1 MTRTEHLVAALFGAA
16 ALCAGGAARSGPGP
30 DGDEP
35 AGPPA
40 TAADSPEPL
49 RLALE
54 ELIRQALLGSRE
66 LAAER
71 HRLAAIEAQIDQL
84 FWAPFSGFS
93 LNGAFSMVPD
103 KCVDTGALSSQGILR
118 DCDGGSVSAEE
129 DWQVEEWGPTFHVEV
144 KGGVPLYTFG
154 KISNAKEAAME
165 AKAAKEAG
173 LPAIEH
179 RLRADVTRA
188 YHAVIGSREMLY
200 TIGEGRKHL
209 EKARRR
215 LEEELAA
222 EEGTETQVDLI
233 KLQVFEAEIDHLE
246 QQTRQIE
253 QTALAALRF
262 LVGGAEASRVD
273 VPDEPQTRVEG
284 DLEPLAEYLDRAL
297 RRRPELAAIRH
308 AVKALEAKVEMRRS
322 DFWPDLLL
330 VLSWRYG
337 WTPGRTDISNWML
350 NDNYNY
356 GGGIPTAA
364 LALKYNLDW
373 GLDIYRLD
381 EAKAELSAAV
391 SDQQRAL
398 DAVLLEVRTTYIK
411 VAGTR
416 ESIDKLGRSKTLV
429 KGWIAAVAQGHAAGL
444 NSSKDVKDALKE
456 YFTVMAQMH
465 ALIGEYNAGLAALD
479 RAAGGAQAPAEPG
492 RPGE

>member
-1 MTRTEHLVAALFGAA
+1 MVRTMHFLAALAAATAFGAA
-16 ALCAGGAARSGPGP
+16 GTAWSAPGP

-35 AGPPA
+35 AGPPD
-40 TAADSPEPL
+40 TAAETPEPL
-49 RLALE
+49 RLALD
-54 ELIRQALLGSRE
+54 ELIHRALLGSRE

-71 HRLAAIEAQIDQL
+71 HRLAAIEAQIEQL
-84 FWAPFSGFS
+84 LWAPFSGFS
-93 LNGAFSMVPD
+93 LGGAFSMVPD
-103 KCVDTGALSSQGILR
+103 KCVDTNALSNQGILR

-129 DWQVEEWGPTFHVEV
+129 DWYTKDWGPTFHVDV

-154 KISNAKEAAME
+154 KISNAKQAAKE

-173 LPAIEH
+173 LPAVEH
-179 RLRADVTRA
+179 RIRADVTRA

-209 EKARRR
+209 DKARQR

-262 LVGGAEASRVD
+262 LVGGPDAERIE
-273 VPDEPQTRVEG
+273 VPDEPQTRVERE
-284 DLEPLAEYLDRAL
+284 LEPLAEYLDRAL
-297 RRRPELAAIRH
+297 QQRPELGAIRH

-356 GGGIPTAA
+356 GGGVPTAA
-364 LALKYNLDW
+364 LALRYNLDW

-391 SDQQRAL
+391 ADQQRAL
-398 DAVLLEVRTTYIK
+398 DAILLEVRTTYIK

-456 YFTVMAQMH
+456 YFTIMAQMH
-465 ALIGEYNAGLAALD
+465 ALVGEYNAGLVALD
-479 RAAGGAQAPAEPG
+479 RATGGFRQPAQPK

>member
-1 MTRTEHLVAALFGAA
+1 MVRTKHLALALVVATAVG
-16 ALCAGGAARSGPGP
+16 AGGAAHSAPGP
-30 DGDEP
+30 DGDGP

-40 TAADSPEPL
+40 TAATTPEPR

-54 ELIRQALLGSRE
+54 ELIEQALLGSRE

-71 HRLAAIEAQIDQL
+71 HRLAAVEAQIEQL

-93 LNGAFSMVPD
+93 LGGAFSMVPD
-103 KCVDTGALSSQGILR
+103 KCVDTTALSDQGILR
-118 DCDGGSVSAEE
+118 NCDGGSVSSEE
-129 DWQVEEWGPTFHVEV
+129 DWYTKEWGPTFHVEV

-154 KISNAKEAAME
+154 KISNAKQAAKEAR
-165 AKAAKEAG
+165 AAKEAG

-179 RLRADVTRA
+179 RIRADVTRA

-200 TIGEGRKHL
+200 TVGEGRKHL
-209 EKARRR
+209 EKARQR
-215 LEEELAA
+215 LEQELAA

-262 LVGGAEASRVD
+262 LVGGPDASRIE
-273 VPDEPQTRVEG
+273 VPDEPQTLLERK
-284 DLEPLAEYLDRAL
+284 LEPLVEYLDRAL
-297 RRRPELAAIRH
+297 QHRPELAAIRH

-350 NDNYNY
+350 TDNYNY
-356 GGGIPTAA
+356 GGGVPAAA
-364 LALKYNLDW
+364 LALRYNLDW

-391 SDQQRAL
+391 ADQQRAL
-398 DAVLLEVRTTYIK
+398 DGILLDVRTTYIK

-416 ESIDKLGRSKTLV
+416 ESIDKLGRSRTLV

-456 YFTVMAQMH
+456 YFTIMAQMH

-479 RAAGGAQAPAEPG
+479 RAAGGFQPSVGPD